1 MAGRWLLRSQVR
13 SSVRVAMTALRVG
26 VAIGLGALAAA
37 PAFAQQAPVTGNAQ
51 RGATLASTC
60 LGCHGIQ
67 GYRNAYPDY
76 AVPRL
81 AGQNPAYL
89 EAALKEY
96 RSGARDYPTMHLQA
110 LSLSDQDIADVAAY
124 LASKPIVAATSSTS
138 QPEPPQAAA
147 VCTSCH
153 GKNGIGVTPM
163 YPSLAGQHASYLARA
178 IQEYQAGNRPHNA
191 SGGESE
197 PVYRINPIMDG
208 MVASLKPADI
218 TAIADYFSSLKP
230 GLRTESR
237 PFFRWTDRGSKATE

>member
-1 MAGRWLLRSQVR
+1 
-13 SSVRVAMTALRVG
+13 VRVAVTALKVG
-26 VAIGLGALAAA
+26 LGIGLGSLATAA
-37 PAFAQQAPVTGNAQ
+37 AFAQQPQPTGNAQ
-51 RGATLASTC
+51 RGANLASTC

-81 AGQNPAYL
+81 AGQHAEYL

-124 LASKPIVAATSSTS
+124 LASKPVAATTGSTS
-138 QPEPPQAAA
+138 QPELPQAAI
-147 VCTSCH
+147 VCASCH
-153 GKNGIGVTPM
+153 GKDGIGVTPL

-178 IQEYQAGNRPHNA
+178 IQEYQEGNRAHGGA
-191 SGGESE
+191 SGESQ

-208 MVASLKPADI
+208 LAASLKPADI
-218 TAIADYFSSLKP
+218 TAITDYFSSLKP

-237 PFFRWTDRGSKATE
+237 PFFRWTESSR

>member
-1 MAGRWLLRSQVR
+1 
-13 SSVRVAMTALRVG
+13 MTALKV
-26 VAIGLGALAAA
+26 GLGLGLGSLAAA
-37 PAFAQQAPVTGNAQ
+37 TAFAQQPQPTGNAQ

-81 AGQNPAYL
+81 AGQHPEYL
-89 EAALKEY
+89 VDALKEY
-96 RSGARDYPTMHLQA
+96 RSGARQYPTMHLQA

-124 LASKPIVAATSSTS
+124 LASKPVVAASSTS
-138 QPEPPQAAA
+138 QPQAPAAAA
-147 VCTSCH
+147 VCMSCH
-153 GKNGIGVTPM
+153 GANGIGVTPM

-178 IQEYQAGNRPHNA
+178 IQEYQTG
-191 SGGESE
+191 
-197 PVYRINPIMDG
+197 YRKNPIMNG

-218 TAIADYFSSLKP
+218 TAVTDYFSSLKP

-237 PFFRWTDRGSKATE
+237 PLFRWTEPAHSAQSAGK